1 MRPAALALAGL
12 LALAGCGLKTS
23 PVAPELVEPLPATDL
38 QASPSPAGVRLT
50 WRRPT
55 HYTGGGTMRDI
66 ARFDVQRVED
76 DRTDWTVVGT
86 LVMKDR
92 YRLRQPRT
100 IEWTDTS
107 AVVGRRYRYRVVTV
121 TRDGR
126 ASAAS
131 RPTSVLHRAVAPA
144 PDAAHD
150 PS

>member
-1 MRPAALALAGL
+1 MRAAALALAGV
-12 LALAGCGLKTS
+12 LAFAGCGLKTS

-38 QASPSPAGVRLT
+38 QASPSSTGVRLT

-66 ARFDVQRVED
+66 ERFDVQRVEG
-76 DRTDWTVVGT
+76 DRTDWAVVGT
-86 LVMKDR
+86 LVMQDR

-107 AVVGRRYRYRVVTV
+107 AAVGTTYQYRVVTV

-126 ASAAS
+126 ASVPSKPA
-131 RPTSVLHRAVAPA
+131 SVLHRAVAPA
-144 PDAAHD
+144 PDAGHD